1 LKKNSHSTYSIFS
14 YGGERYE
21 KRDLQLRVRNR
32 FEELK
37 EADTGST
44 INWHMIDAAKSVE
57 EVQRDINN
65 AVLETINQVKAGK
78 PLGKLWMEGVYD
90 LSNIRASI

>member
-1 LKKNSHSTYSIFS
+1 
-14 YGGERYE
+14 
-21 KRDLQLRVRNR
+21 
-32 FEELK
+32 
-37 EADTGST
+37 
-44 INWHMIDAAKSVE
+44 MIDAAKSVE